1 MTDASAARR
10 GSWTGRR
17 LVSGGYRGGL
27 ANLVMEGREMKLVRI
42 AGLLAAV
49 ALAVMVVGAAPA
61 FAGELNWL
69 VNGKFLKEGESAKVS
84 ISSSGPL
91 DIVIGHVVYYE
102 CEGFSA
108 EGRVTGRGRD
118 EITSIDFVECDP
130 DFALILR
137 DPITSHL
144 SNEGGASIFDL
155 NSLVLTIKEGGEER
169 TIEGELA
176 GEWKNSTDEEVFP
189 KTPLEG
195 DSLKSAGE
203 EVVISGSEK
212 FKLEGAGTLRAGEE

>member
-1 MTDASAARR
+1 
-10 GSWTGRR
+10 
-17 LVSGGYRGGL
+17 
-27 ANLVMEGREMKLVRI
+27 MKLVRI
-42 AGLLAAV
+42 AGLLASV

-91 DIVIGHVVYYE
+91 YIVIGHVVYYE